1 MSIFDSMGT
10 QKEVKLAQGT
20 IRYRE
25 SGQGEPILFI
35 HGFLVN
41 SALWRKV
48 IPELA
53 KNFRCIAP
61 DLPLGAHTIPMEANA
76 DLTPPGVAKLIAD
89 FMAALDLT
97 NVTIVG
103 NDSGGAL
110 SQVVITRHPERI
122 KRLVLTNCDCY
133 ENFVPPSVV
142 AFQLLP
148 YIPGSI
154 FLMGWL
160 LKFGFFQKFFGK
172 IVAKYPIE
180 EAVRKAYFTPSGQ
193 SKEVRRD
200 INKFIKGI
208 SKRYTLEAATHFK
221 GFNKPVLIA
230 WARKDWLFTK
240 KYAERLVKDFPN
252 AKLAYVD
259 NSLAF
264 VAEDQPKFLAEQIET
279 FMGVGKESKV
289 KS

>member
-1 MSIFDSMGT
+1 MSVFDSMGT

-25 SGQGEPILFI
+25 TGQGEPILFI

-48 IPELA
+48 VPELA

-61 DLPLGAHTIPMEANA
+61 DLPLGGHSIPMEANT
-76 DLTPPGVAKLIAD
+76 DMTPPGVAKLIAD
-89 FMAALDLT
+89 FMAALDLKD
-97 NVTIVG
+97 VTLVG

-133 ENFVPPSVV
+133 KNFVPPLVV
-142 AFQLLP
+142 GFQLLP

-154 FLMGWL
+154 LFLGWL
-160 LKFGFFQKFFGK
+160 LKFGFFQKLFGK

-180 EAVRKAYFTPSGQ
+180 KAVLKAYFTPIGEN
-193 SKEVRRD
+193 KEVRRD
-200 INKFIKGI
+200 TRKFIKGI
-208 SKRYTLEAATHFK
+208 SNRYTQEAAAHFK
-221 GFNKPVLIA
+221 DFNKPVLIA
-230 WARKDWLFTK
+230 WAKKDWLFTR
-240 KYAERLVKDFPN
+240 KYAERLAKDFPL
-252 AKLAYVD
+252 AKLAYVE
-259 NSLAF
+259 NSWAF
-264 VAEDQPKFLAEQIET
+264 VPEDQPKFLVEQIEA
-279 FMGVGKESKV
+279 FMGK
-289 KS
+289 

>member
-1 MSIFDSMGT
+1 MSVFDGLGI

-20 IRYRE
+20 IRYHE
-25 SGQGEPILFI
+25 AGQGEPILFI

-48 IPELA
+48 VPDLA

-61 DLPLGAHTIPMEANA
+61 DLPLGGHSIPMEANA

-89 FMAALDLT
+89 FMAALDLK

-110 SQVVITRHPERI
+110 SQLLLTRHPERI
-122 KRLVLTNCDCY
+122 KQLVLTNCDCF
-133 ENFVPPSVV
+133 ENFVPPLVV

-154 FLMGWL
+154 FSMGWL
-160 LKFGFFQKFFGK
+160 LKFGFFQKLFGK
-172 IVAKYPIE
+172 IVAKYPVE
-180 EAVRKAYFTPSGQ
+180 EAVLKAYFTPASQ

-200 INKFIKGI
+200 IRKFLKGV
-208 SKRYTLEAATHFK
+208 SNHYTLEAATHFK
-221 GFNKPVLIA
+221 DFNQPVLIV
-230 WARKDWLFTK
+230 WAKKDWLFPR
-240 KYAERLVKDFPN
+240 KYAERLVKAFPN
-252 AKLAYVD
+252 AKLSYVD

-264 VAEDQPKFLAEQIET
+264 VPEDQPQFLAEQIET
-279 FMGVGKESKV
+279 FIGVGVRS
-289 KS
+289 